1 MHALWL
7 ILMATQALQP
17 DEDPRTSPTI
27 KLSNGVVMPRVGYG
41 CAGKASAR
49 YVERALREGVRLID
63 TAQADEWYDEA
74 AAAEGLRASGVERRD
89 VTVVTKLH
97 PKNHGATTARRLI
110 DESARRFG
118 GYVDVFLQ
126 HYLTCWDG
134 LCGNNWRNTVEGDWR
149 DSWRAMEA
157 AYDEGKV
164 KAIGV
169 SNVSPR
175 EVDELMQFARIKPHI
190 IQAWMDPFHSSAK
203 LRETCERHN
212 IRFMAYST
220 LGTQWSM
227 QGRANPVL
235 SSSKLREYGDPARVA
250 LSWALLRNAVVIPR
264 SFSNERIAANARL
277 YDGGVLSVGLDAAAL
292 EAIDAL
298 DGMLDQSD
306 DVQAVFANE
315 GDEAVRLF
323 WKGPDGD
330 VEVGS
335 AAPGASV
342 EISTYRGHEFA
353 AKLERHDEAFA
364 TYRTGAARRQTFRVR
379 DPETQDL

>member
-1 MHALWL
+1 
-7 ILMATQALQP
+7 
-17 DEDPRTSPTI
+17 
-27 KLSNGVVMPRVGYG
+27 
-41 CAGKASAR
+41 
-49 YVERALREGVRLID
+49 
-63 TAQADEWYDEA
+63 
-74 AAAEGLRASGVERRD
+74 
-89 VTVVTKLH
+89 
-97 PKNHGATTARRLI
+97 
-110 DESARRFG
+110 
-118 GYVDVFLQ
+118 
-126 HYLTCWDG
+126 
-134 LCGNNWRNTVEGDWR
+134 
-149 DSWRAMEA
+149 MEA
-157 AYDEGKV
+157 LYDEGK

-169 SNVSPR
+169 SNVGPR
-175 EVDELMQFARIKPHI
+175 EVDELMKFARIKPHVV
-190 IQAWMDPFHSSAK
+190 QAWMDPFHSSAK
-203 LRETCERHN
+203 LRETCEKHN

-235 SSSKLREYGDPARVA
+235 SSSKLREYGDPAHVA

-264 SFSNERIAANARL
+264 SFSDERIAANARL

-298 DGMLDQSD
+298 DGTLDGSD
-306 DVQAVFANE
+306 DVQAVFAND

-353 AKLERHDEAFA
+353 AKLHRHEEAFA
-364 TYRTGAARRQTFRVR
+364 TYKIGAARRQTFRVR
-379 DPETQDL
+379 DPETQDLIMCVLPQQVVAVTGRAFKPAAPDAGLLRPCRRRSDTLRNTSDVQAHAGVQRDGVAAASSLRSSPPQRNGRGVRRGHRLNAFRLNSGRPNQVGQRTPRQAII